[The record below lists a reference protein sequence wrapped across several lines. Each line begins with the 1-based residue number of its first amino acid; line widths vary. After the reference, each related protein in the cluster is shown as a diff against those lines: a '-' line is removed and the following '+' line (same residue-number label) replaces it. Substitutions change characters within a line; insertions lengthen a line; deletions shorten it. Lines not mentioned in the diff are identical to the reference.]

1 MELDRPEFKSCPAA
15 YQPCD
20 LEDLFIFLSLGFF
33 IYKTG
38 TLITLPC
45 KTYEELMTSHLQMAW
60 HSAQHLEGALSPA
73 QQPWSSRTPTR
84 SDLVTPAPC
93 SPVQDTAPICQ
104 PWDLLLSL
112 ETGDR
117 TFPLWKNLPTL
128 KKSHPSLAEG
138 VPTVAWGLNR
148 RKGFGIQTQS
158 SLKLF

>member
-1 MELDRPEFKSCPAA
+1 MESDRPEFKSCPAA

-117 TFPLWKNLPTL
+117 TFPPME
-128 KKSHPSLAEG
+128 KSAYFEEIPSFFSRGGAD
-138 VPTVAWGLNR
+138 
-148 RKGFGIQTQS
+148 S
-158 SLKLF
+158 SLGA